1 VVQGEKGRVIQVA
14 IITAVALLGDAMLFI
29 VLPIYYEQ
37 FGLTALWQIGLLL
50 SINRLIRLPINPFV
64 AWFYRRY
71 SLRTGLFIATTLA
84 ALTTFSYGVA
94 TSFIVLVIARMLWG
108 VAWSFLRMG
117 GFLTIIKV
125 STNENRGNHIGL
137 YNGLW
142 GMGGLVG
149 MLAGGF
155 LADQIP
161 IVMMTSLFA
170 LLALICIPLI
180 AFTVPHSNVDHRTTA
195 KAISPTFQFT
205 PYISLILVTSLF
217 KGFLIMGLFASTLS
231 PLIESRMQEPMTI
244 ASLMIG
250 AATIAGI
257 VQAIRWCWDPFFA
270 PLIGRWSD
278 RLEKRYTL
286 LFVPLIAGGVLL
298 VVVGFT
304 ESTLLLIGLLL
315 LFQLT
320 STMLTTTVDTL
331 AASAA
336 ANTDEVKMTMW
347 HTILDDLG
355 AAVGPLSSFLLLT
368 WLEGSLSILYVGSG
382 LLMLSYAVIWGSYYY
397 KSKRKTTHANAA

>member
-1 VVQGEKGRVIQVA
+1 M
-14 IITAVALLGDAMLFI
+14 GD
-29 VLPIYYEQ
+29 
-37 FGLTALWQIGLLL
+37 
-50 SINRLIRLPINPFV
+50 
-64 AWFYRRY
+64 
-71 SLRTGLFIATTLA
+71 
-84 ALTTFSYGVA
+84 
-94 TSFIVLVIARMLWG
+94 
-108 VAWSFLRMG
+108 
-117 GFLTIIKV
+117 
-125 STNENRGNHIGL
+125 
-137 YNGLW
+137 
-142 GMGGLVG
+142 GGLVG

-195 KAISPTFQFT
+195 KAMSPTFQFT

-257 VQAIRWCWDPFFA
+257 VQAIRWCWDPFLA

-304 ESTLLLIGLLL
+304 ESSLLLIGLLL

-336 ANTDEVKMTMW
+336 ANTDE
-347 HTILDDLG
+347 
-355 AAVGPLSSFLLLT
+355 
-368 WLEGSLSILYVGSG
+368 
-382 LLMLSYAVIWGSYYY
+382 
-397 KSKRKTTHANAA
+397 SK